1 MPFVQVREIYF
12 MSLLEKIKN
21 REVRAGVMGL
31 GYVGLPL
38 CLEFVRAG
46 YHVVGLD
53 SDERKIESLA
63 KRSSYITDIPDS
75 ELIEA
80 FETGRFEVTSDQSV
94 ISTVQTLNICVPT
107 PLNKSGAPD
116 LSFVKA
122 ALQAIEENQSPGQ
135 LYILESTTYPGT
147 TEEALL
153 PVLSGEGTREVGK
166 DFFLAFSPERID
178 PGNPNFNTRNIPKVV
193 GGVTETCTACAAAL
207 YENCV
212 DTTVTVSSPR
222 VAEMV
227 KLLENTFRS
236 VNIGLVNELAKMC
249 HNLDV
254 NIWEVIDAA
263 KTKPFGFMPFYP
275 GPGLGGHCI
284 PIDPISLSW
293 KARQMGFEARFIE
306 LADQVNS
313 SMPQFVVDLVVKA
326 LGDHGKPLKG
336 ANVLL
341 LGVTYK
347 ADVNDVRESPALD
360 VWQLLEDWGATVE
373 YHDPYVE
380 SLMFGERERTSK
392 FLAPDM
398 LQSMD
403 CAILLASHESL
414 DLDMISE
421 HSSCVVD
428 TRNAL
433 NSDSG
438 DGKIYKL

>member
-1 MPFVQVREIYF
+1 
-12 MSLLEKIKN
+12 MSLLENIKSCD
-21 REVRAGVMGL
+21 VRAGVMGL

-53 SDERKIESLA
+53 SDEKKIESLG
-63 KRSSYITDIPDS
+63 KRSSYITDIRDS

-116 LSFVKA
+116 LSFVKT
-122 ALQAIEENQSPGQ
+122 ALQAIEEHQTPGQ
-135 LYILESTTYPGT
+135 LYVLESTTYPGT

-153 PVLSGEGTREVGK
+153 PALSRGGTREVGK

-178 PGNPNFNTRNIPKVV
+178 PGNPNFNTHNIPKVV
-193 GGVTETCTACAAAL
+193 GGVTEACTVCAAAL
-207 YENCV
+207 YGNCV
-212 DTTVTVSSPR
+212 DTIVTVSSPR

-254 NIWEVIDAA
+254 DIWEVIDAA

-284 PIDPISLSW
+284 PIDPIYLSW
-293 KARQMGFEARFIE
+293 KARQMGFKARFIE

-326 LGDHGKPLKG
+326 LGDQGKPLKG
-336 ANVLL
+336 SNVLL
-341 LGVTYK
+341 LGITYK

-360 VWQLLEDWGATVE
+360 VWQLLEDWGARVE
-373 YHDPYVE
+373 YHDPFVE
-380 SLMFGERERTSK
+380 SLLFGDRERASK
-392 FLAPDM
+392 SLAPVT
-398 LQSMD
+398 LQEAD
-403 CAILLASHESL
+403 CIVLLAAHKSL
-414 DLDMISE
+414 DLDMICD
-421 HSSCVVD
+421 HSPCVVD

-433 NSDSG
+433 KRDSANE
-438 DGKIYKL
+438 KIYKL